1 MRKKY
6 FKSNP
11 ADPAPLMSFSAEE
24 ISKRLFTKREDLP
37 EGVERIPL
45 KAIHINKCPVV
56 LPAKMLD
63 AEAAERRSL
72 SRVLS
77 RDSVDSNRLMLIPGI
92 NEGQP
97 IFVSKDSESSLPAFN
112 ADMSPLQIADLVAM
126 SMQQSLWNGQS
137 TVTASNARDSGFTG
151 ISGFSFDL
159 SVTLPGGQVQKGMAG
174 GFIDEDRL
182 YVNIFVADF
191 PASFDQH
198 ESVAQ
203 QVIDSAVLRAKT
215 IRRP

>member
-1 MRKKY
+1 MRISTTSFFNLLLFSLLFSGCVSTKY
-6 FKSNP
+6 SP
-11 ADPAPLMSFSAEE
+11 AIPGTTAVGKINVTIGAGWLRVPDVNAP
-24 ISKRLFTKREDLP
+24 
-37 EGVERIPL
+37 
-45 KAIHINKCPVV
+45 
-56 LPAKMLD
+56 
-63 AEAAERRSL
+63 ERRSL

-92 NEGQP
+92 NEGQS
-97 IFVSKDSESSLPAFN
+97 IFVSEDSESSLPAFN

-151 ISGFSFDL
+151 ISGFRFDL

-203 QVIDSAVLRAKT
+203 QVIDSAVLRVKT